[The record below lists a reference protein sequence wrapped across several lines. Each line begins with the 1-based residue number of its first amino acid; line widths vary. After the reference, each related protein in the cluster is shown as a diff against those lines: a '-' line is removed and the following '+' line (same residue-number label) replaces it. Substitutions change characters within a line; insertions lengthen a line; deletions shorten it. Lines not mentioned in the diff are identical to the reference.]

1 MALGCAHG
9 TGLMAEPVRKWL
21 GGRKFLT
28 PVFVGG
34 GGAVPAVNTGWC
46 GLVLSFRRRQR
57 SLAGIALNCPD
68 CREWRGGCLKWVL
81 RKMRN

>member
-21 GGRKFLT
+21 GGRKFLA

-34 GGAVPAVNTGWC
+34 RRLIRGGAV
-46 GLVLSFRRRQR
+46 LSFYFDVD
-57 SLAGIALNCPD
+57 SVPWS
-68 CREWRGGCLKWVL
+68 E
-81 RKMRN
+81 